1 MVSLKEWVSFA
12 LLLTNQVHAKGGPG
26 PEVVTKFQRYSPTD
40 TCESI
45 IVSSGTP
52 GNYYM
57 SSILT
62 EIAQNG

>member
-12 LLLTNQVHAKGGPG
+12 LLLTNPVHAKGT
-26 PEVVTKFQRYSPTD
+26 PEVVNKLKRYLPTD
-40 TCESI
+40 KCESI

-52 GNYYM
+52 GNYEM

-62 EIAQNG
+62 EMAQNG